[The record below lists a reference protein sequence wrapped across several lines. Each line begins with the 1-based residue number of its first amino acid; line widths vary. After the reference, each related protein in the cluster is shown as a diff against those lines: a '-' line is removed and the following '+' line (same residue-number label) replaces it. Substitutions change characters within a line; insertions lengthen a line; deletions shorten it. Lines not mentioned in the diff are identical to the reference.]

1 MADVAEMV
9 LTDTMARIAEL
20 CGLREATKEFGK
32 FQAYYLGQS
41 LNDPTGAWRSWCYKA
56 VERQGAEGQTSD
68 GEARHRAYVKE
79 QCRKAT
85 VRMCGA
91 YDKWTHDM
99 TSPYNQTWASHVSVH
114 DCGHAVC
121 TYPHSISVP
130 WVDEMPGEPGGAHVP
145 GEYCRLEIC
154 GHSKPE
160 NDMEQEE
167 R

>member
-1 MADVAEMV
+1 
-9 LTDTMARIAEL
+9 
-20 CGLREATKEFGK
+20 
-32 FQAYYLGQS
+32 
-41 LNDPTGAWRSWCYKA
+41 
-56 VERQGAEGQTSD
+56 
-68 GEARHRAYVKE
+68 
-79 QCRKAT
+79 
-85 VRMCGA
+85 MCGA

-130 WVDEMPGEPGGAHVP
+130 WVDEMPGELGGAHVP